1 MQDVIVAIKNLKERY
16 PQLIDTYR
24 PVRSDVFTEFENYLQ
39 CEIDSEL
46 KELYSFSDGL
56 AFLNYVLVSISNKK
70 IGLLIPPHELE
81 ENRLNFMRGLGKR
94 FMVDIHPN
102 KSRKVWFIDED
113 TSTDIVVANSIHEF
127 FTKFLMK
134 IDVLF
139 TSFDRKKI
147 VAYFEDDGMPD
158 GLARW

>member
-16 PQLIDTYR
+16 PVLVNTYR
-24 PVRSDVFTEFENYLQ
+24 PVRRDLFTEFENFLQ

-56 AFLNYVLVSISNKK
+56 SFLNYVLVSVSNKN
-70 IGLLIPPHELE
+70 IGLLIPPRRLD
-81 ENRLNFMRGLGKR
+81 ENRLEFMRGFGKR
-94 FMVDIHPN
+94 FLVDIDPN

-139 TSFDRKKI
+139 TSFDSKNI

>member
-16 PQLIDTYR
+16 PQLVNTYR
-24 PVRSDVFTEFENYLQ
+24 PVRRDLFTEFENFLQ

-56 AFLNYVLVSISNKK
+56 SFLNYVLVSISNKN
-70 IGLLIPPHELE
+70 IGLLIPPYQLE
-81 ENRLNFMRGLGKR
+81 ENRLNFMVGFGKR
-94 FMVDIHPN
+94 FLVDIPPN
-102 KSRKVWFIDED
+102 KSRKVWFVDED

-134 IDVLF
+134 VDVLF
-139 TSFDRKKI
+139 TCFDSKNI

>member
-1 MQDVIVAIKNLKERY
+1 MQDVIVAIRNLKERY
-16 PQLIDTYR
+16 PRLVNTYC
-24 PVRSDVFTEFENYLQ
+24 PVRRDSFTDFENFLQ

-56 AFLNYVLVSISNKK
+56 SFLNYVLVSVSNKH
-70 IGLLIPPHELE
+70 IGLLIPPYRLDETRLE
-81 ENRLNFMRGLGKR
+81 FMRGFGKR
-94 FMVDIHPN
+94 FLVDTGPS

-139 TSFDRKKI
+139 TSFDGKKI
-147 VAYFEDDGMPD
+147 VAYFEDDGMPE
-158 GLARW
+158 GLAKW

>member
-16 PQLIDTYR
+16 PKLVYTYR
-24 PVRSDVFTEFENYLQ
+24 PVRSDLFAEFENFLQ

-56 AFLNYVLVSISNKK
+56 SFLNYVVASVSNKN
-70 IGLLIPPHELE
+70 IGLLIPPYQLE
-81 ENRLNFMRGLGKR
+81 ENRLNFMGGFGKR
-94 FMVDIHPN
+94 FMVDIDPN

-139 TSFDRKKI
+139 TSYDSKNI

-158 GLARW
+158 GLGRW

>member
-1 MQDVIVAIKNLKERY
+1 MQDVIIGIRNLKERY
-16 PQLIDTYR
+16 PNLVRTYD
-24 PVRSDVFTEFENYLQ
+24 PVRKDSFAKFESFLQ

-56 AFLNYVLVSISNKK
+56 SFLDYCLGSIWNKK
-70 IGLLIPPHELE
+70 VGQLIPPYQLE
-81 ENRLNFMRGLGKR
+81 ENRLEFMSALGKR
-94 FMVDIHPN
+94 FLVDLEPN
-102 KSRKVWFIDED
+102 KIRKVWFIDED

-139 TSFDRKKI
+139 TSYDRKKNR
-147 VAYFEDDGMPD
+147 YLF
-158 GLARW
+158 